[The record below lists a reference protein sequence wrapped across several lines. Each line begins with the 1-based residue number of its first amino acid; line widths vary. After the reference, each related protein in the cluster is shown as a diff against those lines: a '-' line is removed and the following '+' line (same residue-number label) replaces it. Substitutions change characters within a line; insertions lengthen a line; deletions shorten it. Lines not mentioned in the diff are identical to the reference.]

1 MADQTRHRHGFLTPN
16 APLTDNVALL
26 EWAEQSR
33 KLLHM
38 GSLELGITAAELDAK
53 LRKVNPHLLVAG
65 LDARYRARQ
74 ISKPVAQ
81 AAEALTVASRYII
94 TATNR
99 FEAVFMP
106 ELEQAGYKPRADE
119 FTFKA

>member
-1 MADQTRHRHGFLTPN
+1 MADNTARHGFLTPGV
-16 APLTDNVALL
+16 PLNDNVALL

-33 KLLHM
+33 RLLHM
-38 GSLELGITAAELDAK
+38 GSLELGITAAELDAR
-53 LRKVNPHLLVAG
+53 LRKVNPTLVVAG

-74 ISKPVAQ
+74 VTKPVAQ
-81 AAEALTVASRYII
+81 AAEALTLASRYII

-106 ELEQAGYKPRADE
+106 ELEQAGYRAKPAE
-119 FTFKA
+119 FKFKA